1 VKESTNTSVS
11 YVWAERLLFLAILSL
26 LLLRSC
32 NQQAQTTLT
41 EQKFVKTRLN
51 DSLTIYTQG
60 QQITELKDLT
70 EKLRIDK
77 PKAAVEV
84 VTRTVFKTKIA
95 LGNPI
100 YIHDTVPALVL
111 PREFEKFERWFSI
124 TGKINRL
131 GYLQIDSLSI
141 PATISVGIGD
151 TLRGV
156 FPFRKRE
163 SVVRV
168 AIDNPNM
175 VAEGLRSF
183 VIEQPRKK
191 WYETTAAKVGFGA
204 LIGFGIAQAQ
214 N

>member
-26 LLLRSC
+26 ILLRSC

-95 LGNPI
+95 LGDPI

-111 PREFEKFERWFSI
+111 PREFQKFERWFSI

-204 LIGFGIAQAQ
+204 VIGFGIARAQ

>member
-1 VKESTNTSVS
+1 VKESKNTSLS
-11 YVWAERLLFLAILSL
+11 YVWLERLLFLAVLSL
-26 LLLRSC
+26 FLVRSC
-32 NQQAQTTLT
+32 HKQAQTTLT
-41 EQKFVKTRLN
+41 EQKFVKTHVN

-84 VTRTVFKTKIA
+84 ITRTVFKTKIE
-95 LGNPI
+95 LGEPI
-100 YIHDTVPALVL
+100 YIRDSVPALVL
-111 PREFEKFERWFSI
+111 PREFQKFERWFSI

-175 VAEGLRSF
+175 VAEGLRSY

-204 LIGFGIAQAQ
+204 LIGFGIARAQ

>member
-1 VKESTNTSVS
+1 MKESKNTSLS
-11 YVWAERLLFLAILSL
+11 YVWLERLLFLAVLSL
-26 LLLRSC
+26 LFVRSC
-32 NQQAQTTLT
+32 HEQAQTTLI

-51 DSLTIYTQG
+51 DSLTIYTQA

-70 EKLRIDK
+70 EKLQIDK
-77 PKAAVEV
+77 PKAVVEV
-84 VTRTVFKTKIA
+84 ITRTVFKTKIE
-95 LGNPI
+95 LGEPI

-111 PREFEKFERWFSI
+111 PREFQKFERWFSI

-175 VAEGLRSF
+175 ITEGLRSF

-204 LIGFGIAQAQ
+204 LIGFGIARAQ

>member
-1 VKESTNTSVS
+1 MKESTNTSVS

>member
-1 VKESTNTSVS
+1 MNESINTSKS
-11 YVWAERLLFLAILSL
+11 YVWLERLTFLAIICVL
-26 LLLRSC
+26 LLQTCTR
-32 NQQAQTTLT
+32 QAQVSLS

-60 QQITELKDLT
+60 QQIAELKDLT

-84 VTRTVFKTKIA
+84 VTRTIYKTKIQ
-95 LGNPI
+95 LGEPI
-100 YIHDTVPALVL
+100 YVHDTVPALVL
-111 PREFEKFERWFSI
+111 PRKFSKIERWFSI
-124 TGKINRL
+124 SGVINRL
-131 GYLQIDSLSI
+131 GYLQIDSMSI

-163 SVVRV
+163 SVVRL

-175 VAEGLRSF
+175 TVEGLRSF
-183 VIEQPRKK
+183 VIEQPPKK
-191 WYETTAAKVGFGA
+191 WYETTAAKLGVGA
-204 LIGFGIAQAQ
+204 LIGFGIGRAQ

>member
-1 VKESTNTSVS
+1 VKESKNTSLS
-11 YVWAERLLFLAILSL
+11 YVWVERLLFVAVLSL
-26 LLLRSC
+26 FFVRSC
-32 NQQAQTTLT
+32 HKQAQTTLT
-41 EQKFVKTRLN
+41 EQKFVKTHVN
-51 DSLTIYTQG
+51 DSLTIYTQA

-70 EKLRIDK
+70 EKLQIDK
-77 PKAAVEV
+77 PKVAVEV
-84 VTRTVFKTKIA
+84 ITRTVYKTKIA
-95 LGNPI
+95 LGDPI

-111 PREFEKFERWFSI
+111 PREFQKFERWFSI

-175 VAEGLRSF
+175 VAEGLRSY

-204 LIGFGIAQAQ
+204 LIGFGIARAQ

>member
-1 VKESTNTSVS
+1 MKESKSTSPS

-26 LLLRSC
+26 LLVRSC
-32 NQQAQTTLT
+32 HEQAQTTLT
-41 EQKFVKTRLN
+41 EQKFVKTHVN

-60 QQITELKDLT
+60 QQIAELKDLT

-84 VTRTVFKTKIA
+84 VTRTIYKTKIQ
-95 LGNPI
+95 LGEPI
-100 YIHDTVPALVL
+100 YIRDSVPALVL
-111 PREFEKFERWFSI
+111 PRNFTKSERWVYMS
-124 TGKINRL
+124 GKINRL
-131 GYLQIDSLSI
+131 GYLQIDSLNI

-156 FPFRKRE
+156 FPFRNRE
-163 SVVRV
+163 SVVRL

-175 VAEGLRSF
+175 NVEGLRSF
-183 VIEQPRKK
+183 VIPEPPKK

-204 LIGFGIAQAQ
+204 LIGFGIARAQ

>member
-1 VKESTNTSVS
+1 MKESKNTSLS
-11 YVWAERLLFLAILSL
+11 YVWLERLLFLAVLSL
-26 LLLRSC
+26 FLVRSC
-32 NQQAQTTLT
+32 HKQAQTTLT
-41 EQKFVKTRLN
+41 EQKFVKTHVN
-51 DSLTIYTQG
+51 DSLTIYTQA

-95 LGNPI
+95 LGDPI

-111 PREFEKFERWFSI
+111 PREFQKFERWFSI

-175 VAEGLRSF
+175 VAEGLRSY

-204 LIGFGIAQAQ
+204 LIGFGIARAQ

>member
-1 VKESTNTSVS
+1 MKESKNISQS
-11 YVWAERLLFLAILSL
+11 YVWLERLLFLAVLSL
-26 LLLRSC
+26 FLVRSC
-32 NQQAQTTLT
+32 HKQAQTTLI
-41 EQKFVKTRLN
+41 EQKFVKTHVN
-51 DSLTIYTQG
+51 DSLTIYTQA

-84 VTRTVFKTKIA
+84 ITRTVFKTKIE
-95 LGNPI
+95 LGEPI

-111 PREFEKFERWFSI
+111 PREFQKFERWFSI

-156 FPFRKRE
+156 FPFRKRQ

-175 VAEGLRSF
+175 IAEGLRSY

-191 WYETTAAKVGFGA
+191 WYETTAAKVGLGA
-204 LIGFGIAQAQ
+204 LIGFGIARAQ

>member
-1 VKESTNTSVS
+1 V
-11 YVWAERLLFLAILSL
+11 LFLAVLSL

-32 NQQAQTTLT
+32 NEQAQTTLT
-41 EQKFVKTRLN
+41 EQKFVKMRLN
-51 DSLTIYTQG
+51 DSLTIYTQA

-84 VTRTVFKTKIA
+84 VTRTIFKTKIE
-95 LGNPI
+95 LGDPI

-111 PREFEKFERWFSI
+111 PREFQKFERWFSI
-124 TGKINRL
+124 MGKINRL

-175 VAEGLRSF
+175 ITEGLRSF

-191 WYETTAAKVGFGA
+191 WYETTVAKVGFGA
-204 LIGFGIAQAQ
+204 LIGFGIARAQ